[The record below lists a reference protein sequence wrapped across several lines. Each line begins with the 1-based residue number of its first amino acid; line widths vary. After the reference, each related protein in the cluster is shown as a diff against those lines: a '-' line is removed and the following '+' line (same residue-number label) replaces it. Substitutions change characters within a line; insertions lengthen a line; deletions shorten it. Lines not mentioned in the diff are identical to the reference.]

1 MDSAV
6 ISYKLEDVEASL
18 NNLMMEAPDKPMAS
32 DGGGSMDIVGLG
44 AALGAGFGAHVVQR
58 AGPVA
63 GGAAIGTFGA
73 AVGGVAAAGVA
84 GWKIGGLIGSIP
96 AVSQYLDYATGIQM
110 NKPRGPGH
118 LYFKP
123 EFPDEFWKFDPGPG
137 STPSDVWWYV
147 PEIGDRV
154 AGNRDTLFRD
164 PYEAIGN
171 AGIDPD
177 LLGEGGGASMI
188 ALAGIYHKAT

>member
-1 MDSAV
+1 MDSTVTQDLA
-6 ISYKLEDVEASL
+6 YYENRLNRLLQQAS
-18 NNLMMEAPDKPMAS
+18 DKPMHA
-32 DGGGSMDIVGLG
+32 DGGSMDIVGLG
-44 AALGAGFGAHVVQR
+44 AALGAGFGAHVVRQ

-73 AVGGVAAAGVA
+73 AAGGVAAAGVA

-110 NKPRGPGH
+110 NKPDGPGH
-118 LYFKP
+118 LYFAPK
-123 EFPDEFWKFDPGPG
+123 FPDEFWKFDPGPG

-154 AGNRDTLFRD
+154 AGTRDTVFRD
-164 PYEAIGN
+164 PFEAIGS
-171 AGIDPD
+171 AGIDHGSD
-177 LLGEGGGASMI
+177 DGGGGRKI
-188 ALAGIYHKAT
+188 ALIAIAKT